1 MRAGACLGR
10 LALRVEQAE
19 DTERRLLDELDAG
32 LVVGIVDAD
41 AADALLGVDLLLHL
55 EDELEEELVQLLVGE
70 VDAQLLE
77 GVDLED
83 LEAEDVE

>member
-1 MRAGACLGR
+1 M
-10 LALRVEQAE
+10 RVEELE
-19 DTERRLLDELDAG
+19 DAERRPLDHLDAR
-32 LVVGIVDAD
+32 LVVVVVDRD
-41 AADALLGVDLLLHL
+41 PNDALLRVDLLLHL